1 MSEKPLS
8 PRANHHEAMKK
19 SERFFFFGNHREMR
33 ISKWFPKE
41 RTLALLHDF
50 MVDLL
55 LADAFHSGLG
65 TQTRFPTVI
74 R

>member
-33 ISKWFPKE
+33 ISKWFPK
-41 RTLALLHDF
+41 RKNPSLFF
-50 MVDLL
+50 MT
-55 LADAFHSGLG
+55 SW
-65 TQTRFPTVI
+65 
-74 R
+74 